1 MAVWVQVPSTENM
14 FYRYYVCILCIP
26 QVHFRYCIK
35 YISHNRISTKRG
47 EMKKML
53 MREEKKTRSG
63 ISSKSDC
70 VLVLQLIQVKGLDK
84 SSGKN
89 RNASKSYADNEG
101 DLQAIA
107 VGNKNSLEILPRE
120 NLV

>member
-1 MAVWVQVPSTENM
+1 
-14 FYRYYVCILCIP
+14 
-26 QVHFRYCIK
+26 
-35 YISHNRISTKRG
+35 
-47 EMKKML
+47 ML
-53 MREEKKTRSG
+53 IREERKTRPG

-84 SSGKN
+84 SSSEN

-107 VGNKNSLEILPRE
+107 ICNKNSLEILSRE
-120 NLV
+120 HFV